1 MGCSALQLDC
11 CGVWISGCRCR
22 GKCARLA
29 LGASWHNKRM
39 RLRANS
45 DGLLLRAPTL
55 FFLGTISRTH
65 ASPSARPCED
75 LHNVKLII
83 MMQLMTLPCAG
94 DDVVIT
100 LTCKLCSQMRMFEN
114 VYLPR
119 TIQGHGATS
128 IQNIQPFTLPCQV
141 CAVCQ
146 RSNKG
151 ATPRSV
157 AEVVEPTWSFMQV
170 NSI

>member
-1 MGCSALQLDC
+1 MAQQTNAPP
-11 CGVWISGCRCR
+11 R
-22 GKCARLA
+22 K
-29 LGASWHNKRM
+29 
-39 RLRANS
+39 LR
-45 DGLLLRAPTL
+45 RVAPPGSNP

-170 NSI
+170 NSIWPRRFPCSESGNKRK